1 MSVFIIS
8 SIANII
14 QISLPIQKFIMEKVH
29 TKFTYIIVF
38 KASV

>member
-29 TKFTYIIVF
+29 TKFTFIIVF